1 MSTEIA
7 TATAAAAA
15 AVTPSATEKSAT
27 KPPAVDPNPDDVL
40 KAADDLLKAGHQSLL
55 TTAIKADGTLA
66 RSCSKVEGVRV
77 LGFEELP
84 EGDKRQ
90 KQKFLILQAKRAGL
104 S

>member
-7 TATAAAAA
+7 TATAAM
-15 AVTPSATEKSAT
+15 TPSATEKSAT

-40 KAADDLLKAGHQSLL
+40 KAANGLLKAGHQSLL
-55 TTAIKADGTLA
+55 TTAIKAGGTLA

-90 KQKFLILQAKRAGL
+90 NQKFLNLQAKRAGL